1 MQRFFKNIREFH
13 KGIHQER
20 QLQKPLME
28 QTAMCLVQR
37 LNQCVYSGIWKLD
50 GCPSRRLLLY
60 LCVLSFVFKISHLFA
75 SNESDFIIFQ
85 IAVKIDQ
92 SNISISVNKSEKN
105 CDKKFPSDRIQDG
118 WTKCL

>member
-1 MQRFFKNIREFH
+1 MDKWVESHKQKTKFSNFQKCQKIAINSEQIFFLRFALFMV
-13 KGIHQER
+13 
-20 QLQKPLME
+20 KP
-28 QTAMCLVQR
+28 
-37 LNQCVYSGIWKLD
+37 GIWKLD

-118 WTKCL
+118 WMKCL